1 MRTDFNDN
9 KLGLFVH
16 WGTYALTG
24 FHEQA
29 FARLNMDREK
39 YEGLAKKFDPTK
51 YDPEKWVLLAKNA
64 GMKYVCFTAKH
75 HDGFCM
81 FDSAYTDYKITNTP
95 YKKDVLKELSV
106 ACKKHGI
113 LLSVYYSLPDWHH
126 PNAFN
131 PNSTHQWKA
140 RTQTENDFSVYVE
153 YVKNQITE
161 LLTNYGKIYTLFWD
175 IPPHIEIKDV
185 NALARKLQPDILIN
199 NRGFDEGDFST
210 PERDYDVIRGAMR
223 FSRMTEACNAVGKQ
237 SWGFRKREDY
247 HTLRYLLSSIDK
259 VMAMGGSYLLNVGPK
274 PDGTID
280 FRSESIIK
288 AVGKFY
294 NKLGGVLENT
304 EPDPFDYGIESG
316 TAIVNKKDG
325 KTYFHFYNGLNCS
338 AAYIKRF
345 PSLPKRVRLLNSGKD
360 LRYRIEKLPYDMEMG
375 VGDAVLHIY
384 SIPVEN
390 YPKEPIVIEIEW

>member
-1 MRTDFNDN
+1 MKTDFNDN

-16 WGTYALTG
+16 WGIYALTG

-29 FARLNMDREK
+29 FARLDLDRNK
-39 YEGLAKKFDPTK
+39 YENLANSFDPVK

-64 GMKYVCFTAKH
+64 GMKYICFTAKH

-81 FDSAYTDYKITNTP
+81 FDTAYTDFKITNTP
-95 YKKDVLKELSV
+95 CKKDVLKELSV
-106 ACKKHGI
+106 ACNKHGI
-113 LLSVYYSLPDWHH
+113 LLSIYYSLPDWHH

-140 RTQTENDFSVYVE
+140 VTEKENDFPKYVE

-175 IPPHIEIKDV
+175 IPPHIEIKEV
-185 NALARKLQPDILIN
+185 NSLARKLQPDILIN

-210 PERDYDVIRGAMR
+210 PERDYDKIPSLMR
-223 FSRMTEACNAVGKQ
+223 FPHMTEACNSVGEQ
-237 SWGFRKREDY
+237 SWGYRKGEDY
-247 HTLRYLLSSIDK
+247 HTLKYLLSSIDK

-280 FRSESIIK
+280 RKSESIIN

-294 NKLGGVLENT
+294 NKLGGILENT
-304 EPDPFDYGIESG
+304 QPDPFDYVVSD
-316 TAIVNKKDG
+316 TAIINEKDG
-325 KTYFHFYNGLNCS
+325 KTYFHFYNGLKSS
-338 AAYIKRF
+338 AVYIKPF
-345 PSLPKRVRLLNSGKD
+345 PCLPKKVRLLNSGKE
-360 LRYRIEKLPYDMEMG
+360 LRYKIEKLPYDLELG
-375 VGDAVLHIY
+375 VGDAVLRIY
-384 SIPVEN
+384 SIPVES